1 MSTNL
6 KTRVLIIAGL
16 TLLCLFGLFG
26 LPKFPPTSWGDITG
40 NFENRIKLGLDL
52 RGGTQLVLQ
61 VLVED
66 AVNLEC
72 DRTVDRLTDLLR
84 DPANN
89 IPFDEVRKLDSTH
102 ILVRNVPADQVGPF
116 RALVADNFPGWDLG
130 PAAGEANSYT
140 LTMRAT
146 VAAQIRQDTMR
157 QSIETIRRRVDALGL
172 TEPTIAEHG
181 RGENEI
187 LIQLPG
193 EGDPARAKAVIQ
205 AGGQLELRLVRGGPF
220 RTQAEALAQYGGVL
234 PVGTELVRGRGERTR
249 PGEPP
254 PADVWWLLNRSPVV
268 TGRDLRTATVG
279 PSTRSPGRYAVNFT
293 LSRDG
298 AARFG
303 PFTEANIGQ
312 NLAVVLEGRVYN
324 APVINS
330 RIDDQGLIEEF
341 SQQEAQDLALVLRA
355 GALPAS
361 IRYLEERIVGPSLGA
376 DSIRQGFL
384 ASVFSLIVVMVIML
398 LYYKRAGINAS
409 VALVLNLVLLLA
421 ALAYFGAVLTLPGIA
436 GVILT
441 IGMAVDSN
449 VLVFERIREELNL
462 GKATASA
469 VDTGFSRAFLTIVDT
484 HVTTIVS
491 CTFLFLFGTGP
502 IRGFAITLTIGL
514 LANLVTAIY
523 VSRTI
528 FLWQLARAPRQAE
541 LSI

>member
-1 MSTNL
+1 MSASL
-6 KTRVLIIAGL
+6 KTRVLIIIGL
-16 TLLCLFGLFG
+16 TLLCVFGLFG
-26 LPKFPPTSWGDITG
+26 LPKFPPTSWDELTG

-61 VLVED
+61 VQVED

-102 ILVRNVPADQVGPF
+102 ILIRNIPSERVGDL
-116 RALVADNFPGWDLG
+116 RNLVADNFPGWDLG
-130 PAAGEANSYT
+130 PAAGEANGYT
-140 LTMRAT
+140 LAMRAT

-172 TEPTIAEHG
+172 TEPVIAEHG

-249 PGEPP
+249 PGETP

-279 PSTRSPGRYAVNFT
+279 PAPRSPGRYAVNFT

-303 PFTEANIGQ
+303 PFTEANVGQ
-312 NLAVVLEGRVYN
+312 RLAVVLEGQVYN

-341 SQQEAQDLALVLRA
+341 SRQEAEDLALVLRA

-361 IRYLEERIVGPSLGA
+361 IRYLEERVVGPSLGA
-376 DSIRQGFL
+376 DSIRQGFF
-384 ASVFSLIVVMVIML
+384 ASVVSLLIVMVLML
-398 LYYKRAGINAS
+398 LYYKQAGINAS
-409 VALVLNLVLLLA
+409 VALVLNLLLLLA
-421 ALAYFGAVLTLPGIA
+421 ALAYLGAVLTLPGIA

-449 VLVFERIREELNL
+449 VLVFERIREELEL
-462 GKATASA
+462 GKAPASA

-491 CTFLFLFGTGP
+491 CLFLFLFGTGP

-514 LANLVTAIY
+514 VANVVTAIY

-528 FLWQLARAPRQAE
+528 FLWHLARAPREAE

>member
-1 MSTNL
+1 MSTTV
-6 KTRVLIIAGL
+6 KTRVFLILAL
-16 TLLCLFGLFG
+16 TLLSLFGLFG
-26 LPKFPPTSWGDITG
+26 LPKFPPTSWQDLRE
-40 NFENRIKLGLDL
+40 NFETRIKLGLDL
-52 RGGTQLVLQ
+52 RGGTHMVLQ
-61 VLVED
+61 VQVEE
-66 AVNLEC
+66 AVHLEC

-84 DPANN
+84 DPAHN
-89 IPFDEVRKLDSTH
+89 IPFEEVRKLDSTH
-102 ILVRNVPADQVGPF
+102 ILIRNVPAEQAGTL
-116 RALVADNFPGWDLG
+116 RSLVSDNFPSWDLG
-130 PAAGEANSYT
+130 PAPGEANSYT

-146 VAAQIRQDTMR
+146 AAAQIRRDTMR

-205 AGGQLELRLVRGGPF
+205 AGGQLELRLVRGGPY
-220 RTQAEALAQYGGVL
+220 RTQAEALAQMGGVL
-234 PVGTELVRGRGERTR
+234 PVGTELVRGRAERVN
-249 PGEPP
+249 PGEPQLSE
-254 PADVWWLLNRSPVV
+254 VWWLLDRTPVV

-279 PSTRSPGRYAVNFT
+279 PSTRSPGRYAVHFT

-303 PFTEANIGQ
+303 PFTEANVGQ
-312 NLAVVLEGRVYN
+312 RLAVVLEGRTYN

-330 RIDDQGLIEEF
+330 RIDDQGVIEEF

-361 IRYLEERIVGPSLGA
+361 IRYLEERVVGPSLGA
-376 DSIRQGFL
+376 DSIRQGFI
-384 ASVFSLIVVMVIML
+384 ASVLSLILVMILML

-409 VALVLNLVLLLA
+409 VGLLLNLVLLLA

-449 VLVFERIREELNL
+449 VLVFERIREELYL
-462 GKATASA
+462 GKAPASA
-469 VDTGFSRAFLTIVDT
+469 VDTGFSRAFLTIIDT

-491 CTFLFLFGTGP
+491 CLFLFLFGTGP

-514 LANLVTAIY
+514 LANLMTAIY

-528 FLWQLARAPRQAE
+528 FLWQLERAGRQAA